1 MLRTEFNFTL
11 PKGYIDPDGNLYKD
25 GVMRLANA
33 ADVILPQKDAR
44 VQQNPA
50 YLVIILLSRV
60 ITRLGDLTHITPAT
74 IEGLFY
80 SDLDYL
86 QDFYQHVNEEGSAK
100 AKTVCPKCEHEYELE
115 LSSAGEL

>member
-1 MLRTEFNFTL
+1 MLQTEFEFTL
-11 PKGYIDPDGNLYKD
+11 PKGYVDPEGNMHKE

-33 ADVILPQKDAR
+33 GDVILPQKDPR

-60 ITRLGDLTHITPAT
+60 VSKLGETTQITPHT
-74 IEGLFY
+74 IEGLFS

-86 QDFYQHVNEEGSAK
+86 QDFYQRINDNGSAGV
-100 AKTVCPKCEHEYELE
+100 KTTCPKCENEYEVGLDHM
-115 LSSAGEL
+115 GES